1 MEEKASDRAADGLW
15 FFLVMIAFLLLLA
28 GIGLVILAIGVAVSD
43 RDFPVAGVL
52 ALGAAVCFVI
62 NRLIVATDDKRDAK
76 KKKKAEEERAA
87 QIHDLTYNDD
97 VFGRLTFRYDSAED
111 EITMDSEQLPKFSDY
126 SELEVRANEIGDRVS
141 VIVKAL
147 HRIYDN
153 KEEIIALTQE
163 RYLAECVKQGYTHF
177 EEEIIDS
184 EFVAGNLV
192 FKELSVW
199 LEEVDGRYYGC
210 LSANTYDPVIFD
222 DLHITFKLD
231 DEDSGYEFN
240 WY

>member
-1 MEEKASDRAADGLW
+1 MEESKSERAADSVW
-15 FFLVMIAFLLLLA
+15 VFLVIFAFLLMLA
-28 GIGLVILAIGVAVSD
+28 GIGLAILAVGVAVSD
-43 RDFPVAGVL
+43 RDFPVA
-52 ALGAAVCFVI
+52 ALFAAGAAVCFGL
-62 NRLIVATDDKRDAK
+62 NRLIVKLDDKRDAEK
-76 KKKKAEEERAA
+76 KKQAEEKRAA
-87 QIHDLTYNDD
+87 QIRDITYNDD
-97 VFGRLTFRYDSAED
+97 VMGRLTFRYDSAED

-141 VIVKAL
+141 VIVRAL
-147 HRIYDN
+147 RRVYDN

-163 RYLAECVKQGYTHF
+163 RYLAECVKQGYTHC

-199 LEEVDGRYYGC
+199 LEEVDGKYYGC
-210 LSANTYDPVIFD
+210 LSANTYDPVIYD

-231 DEDSGYEFN
+231 DDDSKYEFN